1 MTDVKDSPGNA
12 PAVETPRN
20 MTKPNIPRQNM
31 TKLNIPRQNMTKLS
45 IPRQNMTNAQQRT
58 KYDKN

>member
-12 PAVETPRN
+12 PAVETPLN
-20 MTKPNIPRQNM
+20 MTKIN
-31 TKLNIPRQNMTKLS
+31 KPRQNMTKLS
-45 IPRQNMTNAQQRT
+45 IRGQNMTKAQQRT

>member
-12 PAVETPRN
+12 PAVETPL
-20 MTKPNIPRQNM
+20 NM
-31 TKLNIPRQNMTKLS
+31 TKLNIPRQNMTKLN
-45 IPRQNMTNAQQRT
+45 IPGQNMTNAQQRT